1 MFHHD
6 STFIT
11 DFLLAFWKYEAKYSK
26 YKIHWSLTQPLPG
39 TTIWVRKHSIWTNVV
54 FVTSLQSS
62 KMWFEVHEKRWKKR
76 SGKCNMLWNIKAFL
90 VDRWTIK
97 VDQHRC
103 SQPKDFPRSQ
113 DWNWRDQCRQLLR
126 LWRPGYWNYPE
137 RNKKK
142 IVKIQFFSCRFEN
155 FTKTCWDNLYIPIEK
170 IKSIRRNCRHLP
182 TRLNEI
188 VAVLSHFPSKY
199 EMAKGSYC
207 VVGSIILK

>member
-62 KMWFEVHEKRWKKR
+62 KMWFEVHEKRSKKR

-137 RNKKK
+137 RNEEK
-142 IVKIQFFSCRFEN
+142 IVKIQFFFWKVVKWKVTFEKSLRLFSKSSWKFN
-155 FTKTCWDNLYIPIEK
+155 YILVK
-170 IKSIRRNCRHLP
+170 QYR
-182 TRLNEI
+182 
-188 VAVLSHFPSKY
+188 SHFNLTIFFLTKNF
-199 EMAKGSYC
+199 
-207 VVGSIILK
+207 